1 MKTSNALSSTRN
13 SVKWV
18 WSVDYPSRF
27 FFTILALR
35 AYLVKRMFGCL
46 ELRKDQMSRIWI
58 QVKNLQINLFWAN
71 QIHKHESLTITSH
84 QQRICTAIEQQKTKI
99 RRCQAYLTVL
109 AFLPQALPVLVSLLT
124 LYQTAR

>member
-58 QVKNLQINLFWAN
+58 QVKNLQINLFWPN
-71 QIHKHESLTITSH
+71 QIHKHESLTNFPST
-84 QQRICTAIEQQKTKI
+84 EN
-99 RRCQAYLTVL
+99 
-109 AFLPQALPVLVSLLT
+109 
-124 LYQTAR
+124 LYCN